1 MSSETPQRAE
11 PRVIRVAEATRDRAV
26 AEAAHVVA
34 AGGVIAF
41 PTETV
46 YGVGASAE
54 SGAAPARLFELKG
67 RDRSKPIAL
76 LLSRFELAEQFALAI
91 PPTARRLADA
101 FCPGPITLV
110 LSGREEATV
119 GIRVPD
125 HDLAL
130 ALIEACGGALYAPS
144 ANASGQPPA
153 RSVDEVRSAFPSGL
167 DLVLDGG
174 VVALGTP
181 STVIQVD
188 GDAYRILR
196 LGAIGEREIEDV
208 VQGRCC
214 SPANGKG
221 PEHA

>member
-1 MSSETPQRAE
+1 MASKTSQPNGSAG
-11 PRVIRVAEATRDRAV
+11 PRVIRVTEVTRGCAV
-26 AEAAHVVA
+26 TAAARVVA
-34 AGGVIAF
+34 DGGVIAF

-54 SGAAPARLFELKG
+54 SGAAPARLFDLKS

-76 LLSRFELAEQFALAI
+76 LLSRFELAERFARVVPPLAL
-91 PPTARRLADA
+91 RLAEA

-110 LSGREEATV
+110 LPGRDGDTV

-130 ALIEACGGALYAPS
+130 ALIDACDGALYATS

-153 RSVDEVRSAFPSGL
+153 RSADEVLAAFSSGL

-174 VVALGTP
+174 PVALGTP
-181 STVIQVD
+181 STVIRVD
-188 GDAYRILR
+188 GDAYTVLR
-196 LGAIGEREIEDV
+196 PGAIAEHEIEDAL
-208 VQGRCC
+208 R
-214 SPANGKG
+214 SPNGSSAG
-221 PEHA
+221 